1 MTAEGGGRV
10 NRADVDLT
18 MEPRQPERSLG
29 ELLSD
34 MTADL
39 SRLTRQELQLAR
51 IELREEARQA
61 ARVGVQGAAGGAV
74 ALVGAVIVAMA
85 GSWLL
90 DLWMPRALAFLIVGA
105 VLLAVAGV
113 LVQRAKREAKAISP
127 VPQQTKE
134 TLKEDIEWAKTQRS

>member
-18 MEPRQPERSLG
+18 MEPWQPERSLG

-51 IELREEARQA
+51 SSCAKRPAR
-61 ARVGVQGAAGGAV
+61 R
-74 ALVGAVIVAMA
+74 L
-85 GSWLL
+85 GSASRAPPAEPSPSWVPSS
-90 DLWMPRALAFLIVGA
+90 WPWPAPGCSTCGCRALAFLIVGA